1 MATPPDGHT
10 PGMAGSVW
18 FGGIVVVIGLVLA
31 VVITPILFIP
41 VGLILLLALFTGP
54 SALIWHRVSGGRS
67 GISDEAP
74 STAEA
79 TYDPVDR
86 PDGISPRG

>member
-1 MATPPDGHT
+1 MPGCHYAMPARACVLGGTSHGVAWSRRRTGHT

-54 SALIWHRVSGGRS
+54 IALI
-67 GISDEAP
+67 GIA
-74 STAEA
+74 
-79 TYDPVDR
+79 
-86 PDGISPRG
+86 